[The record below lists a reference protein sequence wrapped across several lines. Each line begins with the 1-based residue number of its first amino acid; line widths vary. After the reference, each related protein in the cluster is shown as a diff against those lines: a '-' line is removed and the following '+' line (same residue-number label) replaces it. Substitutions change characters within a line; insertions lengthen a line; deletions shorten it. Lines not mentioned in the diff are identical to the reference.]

1 MRVRPRGE
9 EFRPRFLV
17 LSPLVIK
24 MQDELARGL
33 LCGGKAAKHFA
44 RKAETEADTFSL

>member
-17 LSPLVIK
+17 LSSLVVK
-24 MQDELARGL
+24 MQDELARDI